1 MICTC
6 LWLNVNNSERD
17 LLHVTDTQIGLLG
30 EKYSLAPLV
39 ENSAVDAYDSIL
51 TNLML
56 YLTYY
61 VNSHDFFM
69 HFDASFSVR
78 LSN

>member
-1 MICTC
+1 MH
-6 LWLNVNNSERD
+6 LSVNNSERGF
-17 LLHVTDTQIGLLG
+17 LHVADTQIGLLG

-39 ENSAVDAYDSIL
+39 ENSAVDDYDSIL

-56 YLTYY
+56 YLTY

-69 HFDASFSVR
+69 HFDTSFSVR
-78 LSN
+78 PSN